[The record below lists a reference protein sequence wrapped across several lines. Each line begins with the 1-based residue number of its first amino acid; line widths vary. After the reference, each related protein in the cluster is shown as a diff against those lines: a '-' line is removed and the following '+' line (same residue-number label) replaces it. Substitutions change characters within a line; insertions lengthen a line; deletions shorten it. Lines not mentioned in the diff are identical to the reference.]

1 MGVVVL
7 SERDGDTEGKVT
19 LGLLDRSRIGRGR
32 GVLGRFN
39 MGPTGCSSIN
49 PGPSSGS
56 IPGPTKAHVLTFTLE

>member
-49 PGPSSGS
+49 PGPSSV
-56 IPGPTKAHVLTFTLE
+56 PGPTKVHVQPFILL